1 MSASVK
7 AALDVHKN
15 RLLQLIDYCRETVTL
30 RSKPVSRVE
39 DHRSL
44 ALYEHEVQGLPG
56 IKVNIERDDDEIWLV
71 VDRLRETKPPEIT
84 SALLKPWVN
93 RSDDPSVEPVLRG
106 YADGLLLIEA
116 GTHRRV
122 SDQSQTD
129 KPTVDP
135 LETVRLE
142 DYDRASEVK
151 ALFTTYLNSKWRPWA
166 QIEKP
171 RRETIRIYSEL
182 FTLVQQLEGSIVES
196 QLGLYGEL
204 A

>member
-1 MSASVK
+1 MIR
-7 AALDVHKN
+7 
-15 RLLQLIDYCRETVTL
+15 RL
-30 RSKPVSRVE
+30 
-39 DHRSL
+39 SL
-44 ALYEHEVQGLPG
+44 FC
-56 IKVNIERDDDEIWLV
+56 
-71 VDRLRETKPPEIT
+71 
-84 SALLKPWVN
+84 
-93 RSDDPSVEPVLRG
+93 G

-129 KPTVDP
+129 KPTVI
-135 LETVRLE
+135 LSRLSGE

-182 FTLVQQLEGSIVES
+182 FTLVQQLEGSQSISARGCMGVGVGVWDVGGIVVRYQPS
-196 QLGLYGEL
+196 VG
-204 A
+204 